1 MRKILQLNL
10 MLLIISSCTV
20 KEEIK
25 IAQIEKP
32 PVIDISVAFW
42 EIEKFLTSDNDD
54 YLKFIEEKFN
64 INIVP
69 KNLTWAEYNQKILYW
84 AASNKLPD
92 IFVGS
97 FMLSDEYYSW
107 IDNNQIRSLPADLS
121 KYPYIKSITEQEG
134 IKNLSTYGKLY
145 LFPRINA
152 LDSTYNS
159 AERGIVSRKD
169 WRVKLG
175 LDIPETFEEYVS
187 LAKAFK
193 ENDPDGNGIDDT
205 TGITFANK
213 QYTST
218 VFLSSVPEAASKTW
232 KFEDNKWIPGYIS
245 KNMVTGIMEL
255 NRLWKEELLD
265 PQLLSLSGEEGKFNF
280 CLGKTGMLFT
290 QIKPRVIYSLS
301 DLWLRYN
308 DTDLSDVIEF
318 LPIWKNEE
326 GYRYSFHEGKNF
338 WSSSF
343 FSSNVS
349 DKKMEKI
356 LSLYDY
362 LLSEEGQNSIK
373 YGIPGVDFTLED
385 GVINIIDSSDMNK
398 KYPSLNIF
406 IDLPSWGGDISNWI
420 VDEYSLAIYKKN
432 IMESCLDLYE
442 KNREYLS
449 PVNMDIQYL
458 NTPTKSKFEKGDA
471 IFDTILNVSIADDPI
486 KEWEKQIKLLQDE
499 GLDMAIDEVN
509 NKATQLGIINP

>member
-10 MLLIISSCTV
+10 MLLIISSCSV

-25 IAQIEKP
+25 TAKVEKP

-42 EIEKFLTSDNDD
+42 DIEKHFNSENDD
-54 YLKFIEEKFN
+54 YIKFIEDKFQ

-69 KNLTWAEYNQKILYW
+69 KNLTWGEYNQKILYW
-84 AASNKLPD
+84 AASNNLPD

-107 IDNNQIRSLPADLS
+107 IDNNKIRALPADLS
-121 KYPYIKSITEQEG
+121 RYPNIKSITEQEG
-134 IKNLSTYGKLY
+134 INTLGTNGKLY

-152 LDSTYNS
+152 PDSTYNS

-175 LDIPETFEEYVS
+175 LDIPETFDEYVS
-187 LAKAFK
+187 LARAFK
-193 ENDPDGNGIDDT
+193 DSDPDGNNVNDT

-213 QYTST
+213 YYTSS

-232 KFEDNKWIPGYIS
+232 KFEDGRWIPGYVS

-255 NRLWKEELLD
+255 SRLWKEELLD
-265 PQLLSLSGEEGKFNF
+265 PQVLSLTGKQGHYNF

-290 QIKPRVIYSLS
+290 QIKPRVIYNLS

-308 DTDLSDVIEF
+308 DTDLSEVIEF

-326 GYRYSFHEGKNF
+326 GDRYSFHEGKNF

-349 DKKMEKI
+349 DIKMERI

-362 LLSEEGQNSIK
+362 LLSKEGQNSLK
-373 YGIPGVDFTLED
+373 YGIPGVDFTIKD
-385 GVINIIDSSDMNK
+385 GVIDRIDSSLMSS

-420 VDEYSLAIYKKN
+420 VDEYSLAIYKKH
-432 IMESCLDLYE
+432 IMESCIDVY
-442 KNREYLS
+442 KDNIEYLS
-449 PVNMDIQYL
+449 PVNMEIQYL

-471 IFDTILNVSIADDPI
+471 IFDTILNVSITDDPI
-486 KEWEKQIKLLQDE
+486 KEWDKQLKFLRDE

-509 NKATQLGIINP
+509 KKAIELGIR